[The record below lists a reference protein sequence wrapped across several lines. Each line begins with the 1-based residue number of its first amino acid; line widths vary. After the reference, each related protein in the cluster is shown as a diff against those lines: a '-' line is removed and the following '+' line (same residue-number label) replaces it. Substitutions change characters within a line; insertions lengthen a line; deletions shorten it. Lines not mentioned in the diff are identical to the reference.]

1 MSIKART
8 ALVRRLALGAVFAC
22 IAPVAGQAEQSD
34 GRDPNWLEQ
43 RVQSLEQGLS
53 FFGREERPAAPSNIQ
68 SAQASMAD
76 ISVRLDRLEN
86 QMRQLNGRLDEIQ
99 YQGRKNDEALK
110 RLQGDVEFRLQ
121 DLETGK
127 GGGGGASAGP
137 KPPRRSDSGDL
148 GTSPSGGSG
157 SSSASLD
164 RRDSS
169 AGAPPANL
177 GQTRG
182 GDPIG
187 GLIDDGGSDPNAPMD
202 IHPRGGRSSGVYDQG
217 GGDRMAARDEGMTT
231 SVGGGSSRDQFDLG
245 VGFVQRREYGQ
256 AESTFRDFLRSYP
269 GDAKASEARYWLG
282 ESLYQR
288 RKYTDAADSFLTTY
302 KEAPNSAKAPE
313 SMLKLGMSLN
323 GMGKKEEACAT
334 IAEAGRKYSRIKAQ
348 SDRELKRIAC

>member
-8 ALVRRLALGAVFAC
+8 AIVRRIALGTVFAC
-22 IAPVAGQAEQSD
+22 IAPVAGYAEQSG
-34 GRDPNWLEQ
+34 GRDQNWLEQ

-53 FFGREERPAAPSNIQ
+53 FFGREERPAAPSNVQ
-68 SAQASMAD
+68 YAQASMAD

-121 DLETGK
+121 DLESGK
-127 GGGGGASAGP
+127 SGGGGSSAGP
-137 KPPRRSDSGDL
+137 KPARRSDADL
-148 GTSPSGGSG
+148 GAPSGGSM
-157 SSSASLD
+157 SSSANLD
-164 RRDSS
+164 RRDSGP
-169 AGAPPANL
+169 GAPPANL
-177 GQTRG
+177 GQTRGG

-202 IHPRGGRSSGVYDQG
+202 IRPRGARSSAGYDQG
-217 GGDRMAARDEGMTT
+217 GGDRMAARDDGMTT

-245 VGFVQRREYGQ
+245 VGYVQRREYGQ
-256 AESTFRDFLRSYP
+256 AESTFRDFLRTHP
-269 GDAKASEARYWLG
+269 DDPKASEARYWLG

-313 SMLKLGMSLN
+313 RMLKLGMSLN

-348 SDRELKRIAC
+348 SDRELKRISC